1 MQQIPFNKPLIE
13 QDEIDAVTRVLRGG
27 RLEGNAPVSK
37 RVEKTLE
44 SMLGARFVLLM
55 TSCTHALE
63 SAVRVLE
70 LEPGDEVI
78 LPSFSFPSAANAVLL
93 AGMKPVFAEVRPDT
107 LNLDPDDLERRI
119 TGRARAVIPVHY
131 AGVSCDMGRIMEIAK
146 RRGLQVIE
154 DAAQCIGAY
163 YGQNAL
169 GTIGDIGAISFHATK
184 NVVAG
189 EGGAFITNDE
199 ELFRKAD
206 IFREKG
212 TNRSRFLAGEIDKY
226 SWVSPGSSFVLSDI
240 LSALLEVQLGKLND
254 LTGQRERVDRIYRQ
268 GLRDLESDGLL
279 RMGAIPDYCR
289 PNCHIFFIQVDP
301 ARRDSVL
308 RSLKEA
314 GIQATTHF
322 YPLHLSEM
330 GQRLGWREGDFPVTE
345 TAFRSLIRLPIY
357 PGLSD
362 TEALR
367 VVETLQRILR

>member
-13 QDEIDAVTRVLRGG
+13 QDEIDAVTGVLRGG

-44 SMLGARFVLLM
+44 KIVGAKFVLLM

-63 SAVRVLE
+63 TAVRVLD

-93 AGMKPVFAEVRPDT
+93 AGMKPVFAEVQPDT
-107 LNLDPDDLERRI
+107 LNLDPEDMEKRI
-119 TGRARAVIPVHY
+119 TGRTRAVIPVHY
-131 AGVSCDMGRIMEIAK
+131 AGVACDMGRIMEIS
-146 RRGLQVIE
+146 RRSGLKVIE
-154 DAAQCIGAY
+154 DAAQCMGAY
-163 YGQNAL
+163 CGQDAL
-169 GTIGDIGAISFHATK
+169 GTIGEIGAISFHATK

-189 EGGAFITNDE
+189 EGGAFITNNE
-199 ELFRKAD
+199 ELFHKAD

-226 SWVSPGSSFVLSDI
+226 SWVSPGSSYVLSDI
-240 LSALLEVQLGKLND
+240 LAALLEVQLGKLD
-254 LTGQRERVDRIYRQ
+254 RLTSQRGRVDRIYRQ
-268 GLRDLESDGLL
+268 GLLDLESEGLL
-279 RMGAIPDYCR
+279 QIGAVPQYCR
-289 PNCHIFFIQVDP
+289 PNYHIFFIQVDP

-330 GQRLGWREGDFPVTE
+330 GRRMGWREGDFPVTE

-357 PGLSD
+357 PGLPD
-362 TEALR
+362 TEAMR
-367 VVETLQRILR
+367 IVETLQRILH